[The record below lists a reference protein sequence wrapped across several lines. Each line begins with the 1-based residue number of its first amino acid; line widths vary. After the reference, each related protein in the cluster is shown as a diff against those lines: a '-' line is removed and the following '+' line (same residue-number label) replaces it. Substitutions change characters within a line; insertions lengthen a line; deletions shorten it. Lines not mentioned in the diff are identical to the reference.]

1 MSIQSS
7 LVIPDDLNLSV
18 QSDFQQVIFNFFK
31 QASGIFCVLQGPNYI
46 FELANP
52 SFLHFV
58 GQRELIGKTLAEALP
73 ELNGQGFFDILDKV
87 ISTKVT
93 YTGKE
98 MYFRFNQKD
107 DKPREAYANFT
118 FQPLLNL
125 KSEAIGIVISGY
137 DITEEINAR
146 KKVEELEERMRLAV
160 DASNIA
166 IYDYNILTGEVLSSD
181 IMNRMF
187 GVEGSI
193 SLEQYFE
200 MLKLN
205 DESVRKEMYQA
216 SLKSGF
222 LNYQF
227 FIIMPDGAKKWLET
241 SAKVFYNTEGTPVR
255 LLGTVKDITET
266 KVAEEKMA
274 RFAAIVESSD
284 DLILSKDLDGIVT
297 SWNDAGKRILG
308 YEAHEMIGQHI
319 SKLIP
324 DDRLQ
329 EEDEIISRLKKGERI
344 EHFETRRIRKDK
356 QIIDISLTISPVKN
370 AKGETIGASK
380 IARDI
385 TAQKLN
391 ERLITENEERLK
403 ILIEASNLGTWE
415 LNLITREIE
424 YSPRY
429 LEIFGYKKD
438 AVLTHEDLVAHLHP
452 DDLPVRKK
460 AFEDAYRT
468 GILHYTSRLIW
479 KDKSIHW
486 MDGRGKVL
494 YDAQGK
500 PYKMMGTIR
509 DVTSEMN
516 YQKELEKREEV
527 FRLLADSLP
536 QHIWTSDAQGNMN
549 YFNQSVYDYSGLT
562 AEQLRKDGWL
572 NLVHP
577 DEREANRMAWI
588 EDVAEGVLFKAEHQL
603 RRYDGKYRWQLSRA
617 VPQKDEEGNI
627 IAWVGTSTDVHDWK
641 MFTTELEEQVK
652 QRTREL
658 EESNDELSKLNNELA
673 QFAYVASHDLQ
684 EPLRKIQT
692 FSARIQEIEKDNLS
706 DKGKDYFNRLQ
717 SASRRMQQLILDLL
731 AYSRANTA
739 EKHVEALDLNLLLE
753 AVEDQLKE
761 TILQKNAIIESSNLP
776 VLIVVKYQFEQLFTN
791 LLSNALKFSKAGEAP
806 HIWINSEMV
815 SGADIDDAAID
826 KTLNYY
832 HISITDNGIGFETEY
847 NDAIFQVFKRL
858 HGKDEYPGT
867 GIGLAIVKK
876 IVENHAGII
885 KASGKVG
892 EGAVFDMYFPVGV
905 GELSELVIE

>member
-7 LVIPDDLNLSV
+7 LVIPDDSQLSV
-18 QSDFQQVIFNFFK
+18 QLDFQQVIYNFFK
-31 QASGIFCVLQGPNYI
+31 QASGIFCVLREPDYTY
-46 FELANP
+46 ELANP
-52 SFLHFV
+52 SYLHFV
-58 GQRELIGKTLAEALP
+58 GQREVIGKKLEDVLP
-73 ELNGQGFFDILDKV
+73 ELREQGFFEILDKV
-87 ISTKVT
+87 RTSKVN
-93 YTGKE
+93 YVGKE
-98 MYFRFNQKD
+98 MYFRFNENAEKT
-107 DKPREAYANFT
+107 REVYANFT
-118 FQPLLNL
+118 FQPILNP
-125 KSEAIGIVISGY
+125 KSEVIGIVISGY
-137 DITEEINAR
+137 DITDEMNAR

-160 DASNIA
+160 DASNIG

-187 GVEGSI
+187 GIEGSV

-205 DESVRKEMYQA
+205 DETIRKEIYQA
-216 SLKSGF
+216 WLKSGF

-227 FIIMPDGAKKWLET
+227 FIPAEDGTKKWIET
-241 SAKVFYNTEGTPVR
+241 SAKVYYNTEGAPVR
-255 LLGTVKDITET
+255 LLGTVKDITES
-266 KVAEEKMA
+266 KIAEEKMA
-274 RFAAIVESSD
+274 MLAAIVQSSD
-284 DLILSKDLDGIVT
+284 DLILSKGLDGIVT
-297 SWNDAGKRILG
+297 SWNDAGKRIMG
-308 YEAHEMIGQHI
+308 YEAHEMIGQHV

-370 AKGETIGASK
+370 ARGEIIGASK

-385 TAQKLN
+385 TSQKHS
-391 ERLITENEERLK
+391 ERVITENEERLK
-403 ILIEASNLGTWE
+403 ILIEASGLGTWD

-429 LEIFGYKKD
+429 LEIFGYNKD
-438 AVLTHEDLVAHLHP
+438 TVLTHEDLVAHLHP
-452 DDLPVRKK
+452 DDLHIRKK
-460 AFEDAYRT
+460 AFEEAYRT
-468 GILHYTSRLIW
+468 GSLQYTSRLIW

-486 MDGRGKVL
+486 MEGRGKVL
-494 YDAQGK
+494 YDAEGK

-536 QHIWTSDAQGNMN
+536 QHIWTSDASGNMD
-549 YFNQSVYDYSGLT
+549 YFNQSVYDYSGLD
-562 AEQLRKDGWL
+562 AAQLRKDGWL

-577 DEREANRMAWI
+577 DDKEASRTAWQEAI
-588 EDVAEGVLFKAEHQL
+588 AEGVLFKAEHEL
-603 RRYDGKYRWQLSRA
+603 RRHDGQYRWQLSRA
-617 VPQKDEEGNI
+617 VPQKDKEGNI

-641 MFTTELEEQVK
+641 VFANELEEKVQ
-652 QRTREL
+652 QRTRQL

-692 FSARIQEIEKDNLS
+692 FSARIQEIEKDSLS
-706 DKGKDYFNRLQ
+706 DKGKDYFARLQ
-717 SASRRMQQLILDLL
+717 NASRRMQQLILDLL

-739 EKHVEALDLNLLLE
+739 ERHFEEVNLNTLLDNIE
-753 AVEDQLKE
+753 EQLRE
-761 TILQKNAIIESSNLP
+761 TILQRNASIEKAPLP
-776 VLIVVKYQFEQLFTN
+776 ILNIVRYQFEQLFTN
-791 LLSNALKFSKAGEAP
+791 LLSNALKFSRADQAP
-806 HIWINSEMV
+806 HITINSEIV
-815 SGADIDDAAID
+815 SGTDINETGID
-826 KTLNYY
+826 KNQKYY
-832 HISITDNGIGFETEY
+832 HISVKDNGIGFDPEY
-847 NDAIFQVFKRL
+847 NEVIFQVFKRL
-858 HGKDEYPGT
+858 HGKDEYQGT

-885 KASGKVG
+885 RASGKVG
-892 EGAVFDMYFPVGV
+892 EGAVFDMYFPVG
-905 GELSELVIE
+905 EEA